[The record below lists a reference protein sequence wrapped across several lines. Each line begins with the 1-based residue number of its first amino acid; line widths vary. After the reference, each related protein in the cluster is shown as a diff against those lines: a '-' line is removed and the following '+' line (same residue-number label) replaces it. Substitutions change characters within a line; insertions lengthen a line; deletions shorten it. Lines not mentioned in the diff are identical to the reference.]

1 MRDRR
6 PHPIDIPGF
15 RTLGTVFKVVLLLA
29 LAAFGVFALFSVCT
43 ILAAVNMERDWKVEE
58 MNAARAPLPPHRE
71 RIASTSPQWTPDGSR
86 IALGHMGDIYV
97 VNPDDAASLHPVHG
111 GGGELDVHHSP
122 KISPD
127 GSRMAYMKYE
137 HSHWVFFTRHNW
149 EAATSM
155 LDGAD
160 ERNIDGETPDRDSD
174 RLWNQRDHAWSPD
187 GSRLALSLGGTV
199 YLIDADGSNMRW
211 VLYDRKIR
219 GYAGDDSL
227 RWSPDGSRLSFVIKI
242 SKAPELEA
250 RHPESVVY
258 AIGADGSNLT
268 RIYQGE
274 HISSPTWSPDGSR
287 IAFVEATRIDG
298 GNSALYSTHAVSP
311 DGGVLTTIH
320 ETVDVFDGYIAMKE
334 VSWSS
339 DGTKL
344 LVSVANSARV
354 INSDGSGSR
363 TLVSLRPAH
372 PPRNLS
378 ASWSPD
384 GSKIAVYNGGG
395 HEGALF
401 TMSPDG
407 SDKRVLALNG
417 NPLRPAQNQAWDPAY
432 DVPTAT
438 PSPTPAPSATPNPA
452 TPAPA
457 SAPTPASGSG
467 PAKPAPTPLARTGGG
482 KPLGERAWRG
492 GRFPF
497 PHRVL
502 RNGGRHF

>member
-1 MRDRR
+1 MRDKR

-29 LAAFGVFALFSVCT
+29 LAAFVVFALFSVCT
-43 ILAAVNMERDWKVEE
+43 IFAAVNMERDWKLEE
-58 MNAARAPLPPHRE
+58 MNAARGQLPPHRE
-71 RIASTSPQWTPDGSR
+71 RIASTSPQWTPDGSL
-86 IALGHMGDIYV
+86 IALGHMGDIYTV
-97 VNPDDAASLHPVHG
+97 APGDASSLRLVHG
-111 GGGELDVHHSP
+111 GGGELDVRHSP

-137 HSHWVFFTRHNW
+137 HNHWGFFTRHNW

-155 LDGAD
+155 MDGAD
-160 ERNIDGETPDRDSD
+160 ERNIDGETPARNSD

-187 GSRLALSLGGTV
+187 GSRIALSLSGVV
-199 YLIDADGSNMRW
+199 YSIDADGTNMRL
-211 VLYDRKIR
+211 VLNYNSILFR
-219 GYAGDDSL
+219 GYAGNNSL

-242 SKAPELEA
+242 SKDPWLEA
-250 RHPESVVY
+250 KYPESIIYV
-258 AIGADGSNLT
+258 IGADGSNLT

-274 HISSPTWSPDGSR
+274 RISSPTWSPDGSR
-287 IAFVEATRIDG
+287 IAFVESTRTDG
-298 GNSALYSTHAVSP
+298 GSALYSTRTASP
-311 DGGVLTTIH
+311 DGGAPTTLH
-320 ETVDVFDGYIAMKE
+320 ETVDVFDRYIEMKE
-334 VSWSS
+334 ASWSS

-354 INSDGSGSR
+354 INADGSGSR

-395 HEGALF
+395 YEGALF

-417 NPLRPAQNQAWDPAY
+417 NPLRPALNQEWDPAY
-432 DVPTAT
+432 DAPTPT
-438 PSPTPAPSATPNPA
+438 PSPGGAPNPEA
-452 TPAPA
+452 VAP
-457 SAPTPASGSG
+457 
-467 PAKPAPTPLARTGGG
+467 
-482 KPLGERAWRG
+482 
-492 GRFPF
+492 
-497 PHRVL
+497 
-502 RNGGRHF
+502 